1 MRNKWKKYLTTEEK
15 KLKYSSELKENQSV
29 YIYTKFDKTFC
40 LEITFVKIE
49 T

>member
-1 MRNKWKKYLTTEEK
+1 MEKVFNNWRK
-15 KLKYSSELKENQSV
+15 KLKYNSELKENQSV
-29 YIYTKFDKTFC
+29 YIYTKYDETFC

>member
-1 MRNKWKKYLTTEEK
+1 MEKVFNNWRK
-15 KLKYSSELKENQSV
+15 KLKYNKELKGNQSV
-29 YIYTKFDKTFC
+29 YIYTKYGKTFC